1 MADSELSAS
10 ELRKRYMRGGTLGDD
25 ELTSAQLRARHAI
38 PSNSK
43 GLYFKIY
50 LIFLKLFN
58 HFKIVIDFS
67 SGSSSSKGDS
77 GAVIVVAAVLLLVV
91 VAVVFFFMNSQS

>member
-10 ELRKRYMRGGTLGDD
+10 QLRERYHRGGTARDD

-43 GLYFKIY
+43 GIL
-50 LIFLKLFN
+50 LFLTDRNPSL
-58 HFKIVIDFS
+58 
-67 SGSSSSKGDS
+67 
-77 GAVIVVAAVLLLVV
+77 
-91 VAVVFFFMNSQS
+91 